1 MLIYI
6 FEKDSHIY
14 NIIMKISQALSKFIL
29 KIAGWKVFVSV
40 PHIEKSVICVAPHT
54 SNWDFILGKLCY
66 SSVGM
71 TANFMIKKEWFRFPF
86 NLIFGPMGG
95 IPVERSRNNNLID
108 QIVGRFNTMKTFNIA
123 ITPEGTRKRNDKW
136 KKGFYYIALK
146 ANVPIQL
153 AYMDYKDK
161 VLSIEKI
168 FVPTGNEKEDFKVI
182 NDYYKNVNAK
192 HPDRFALN
200 NID

>member
-1 MLIYI
+1 MAA
-6 FEKDSHIY
+6 K
-14 NIIMKISQALSKFIL
+14 
-29 KIAGWKVFVSV
+29 
-40 PHIEKSVICVAPHT
+40 
-54 SNWDFILGKLCY
+54 
-66 SSVGM
+66 
-71 TANFMIKKEWFRFPF
+71 
-86 NLIFGPMGG
+86 
-95 IPVERSRNNNLID
+95 
-108 QIVGRFNTMKTFNIA
+108 
-123 ITPEGTRKRNDKW
+123 RKRNDKW